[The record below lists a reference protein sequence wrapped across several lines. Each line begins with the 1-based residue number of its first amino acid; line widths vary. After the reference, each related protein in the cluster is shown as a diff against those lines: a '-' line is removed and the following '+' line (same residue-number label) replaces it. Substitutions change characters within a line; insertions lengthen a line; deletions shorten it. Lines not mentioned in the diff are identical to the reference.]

1 MNNSTRNIITLTKTE
16 VEQLVKAAGEIDH
29 PFMRVMLPAVISFT
43 IRTGLRQSEV
53 FALKWEDVDFSN
65 ASIFVKES
73 KNGPRRIMLMPEDVA
88 ALKKYQDWQEKYMEE
103 SGAVFA
109 ESNLVFPTPSGEPID
124 PVEFI
129 RDYIK
134 PLTKKCGFANGL
146 FFHSLRH
153 TYTTRLLEQGK
164 NSQSSKSTAS

>member
-1 MNNSTRNIITLTKTE
+1 MNNSTRNIIALTKTE

-43 IRTGLRQSEV
+43 IRTGLRQSEF

-65 ASIFVKES
+65 ASIFVKGS

-88 ALKKYQDWQEKYMEE
+88 ALKRYQEWQEQYAKE
-103 SGAVFA
+103 SEISFA
-109 ESNLVFPTPSGEPID
+109 ESNLVFPSPSGWPID

-129 RDYIK
+129 RDYFK

-146 FFHSLRH
+146 SLHSLRH
-153 TYTTRLLEQGK
+153 TYAKRLLEQGI
-164 NSQSSKSTAS
+164 NPQIVQERQ